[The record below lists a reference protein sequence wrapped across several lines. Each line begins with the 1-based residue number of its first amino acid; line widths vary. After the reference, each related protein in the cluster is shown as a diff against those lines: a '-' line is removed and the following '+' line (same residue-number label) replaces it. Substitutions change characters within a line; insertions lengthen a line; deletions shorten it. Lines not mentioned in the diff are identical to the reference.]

1 MCSAVPV
8 SCTLWVALGWARRQ
22 EGGRV
27 KGWRAE
33 RLFPWQVVT
42 YGSTL
47 QEARQ
52 EIELCRNSHKPD
64 AELSSLNSYQ
74 HQANSF
80 LYPTHGLAAHCG
92 CIYSQVLVL
101 GVHYNKEIAGG
112 CKIVMCPLAHA
123 DTVSSPRISRMRPGS
138 WGVSKNNRNGSSVSH
153 NISSCFFMWPSFHL
167 ETRAQVLWG
176 FPRLRDGL
184 LVSQEWL
191 FAQRSLHFL
200 WSLHCIAVRSFCPVL
215 TRLLL
220 WGHPHWA
227 AVAFPSFKHVTTRS
241 W

>member
-1 MCSAVPV
+1 MKAPSTAPRACERLCLRRTTSGWLEDVRMCSAVPV

-22 EGGRV
+22 EVGRV

-33 RLFPWQVVT
+33 RLFPRQVVT
-42 YGSTL
+42 CGSTL

-52 EIELCRNSHKPD
+52 EIELCHNSHKPD

-123 DTVSSPRISRMRPGS
+123 DMVSSP
-138 WGVSKNNRNGSSVSH
+138 
-153 NISSCFFMWPSFHL
+153 
-167 ETRAQVLWG
+167 E
-176 FPRLRDGL
+176 
-184 LVSQEWL
+184 
-191 FAQRSLHFL
+191 
-200 WSLHCIAVRSFCPVL
+200 
-215 TRLLL
+215 
-220 WGHPHWA
+220 A
-227 AVAFPSFKHVTTRS
+227 ASYQ
-241 W
+241 